1 MRSTIPK
8 VLHKLNGK
16 ELILHVLDKVKGIGE
31 VFVVLGYKKKMV
43 EKIIPSWV
51 RTVYQRR
58 QLGTAHAVL
67 KLEKYL
73 KGKKGELIVLCG
85 DVPLIKRETIID
97 MLKEHRKN
105 KNYITVLITKI
116 KNPEGYGRI
125 IERNGEILRIVEE
138 KSATP
143 EEKRIKK
150 INAGIYVFEIENLF
164 DFLKKIKKN
173 PLKGEYYLTDI
184 IEIAKKNNK
193 KVGCFEVGDWREVVG
208 INTREELE
216 RVEKFLKRRVN

>member
-1 MRSTIPK
+1 MRSSIPK
-8 VLHKLNGK
+8 VLHKLDGK
-16 ELILHVLDKVKGIGE
+16 ELILHVLDKVKGLGE
-31 VFVVLGYKKKMV
+31 IFVILGYKRRLV
-43 EKIIPSWV
+43 ERVLPSWIN
-51 RTVYQRR
+51 TVYQRK

-73 KGKKGELIVLCG
+73 KGRRGKLIVLCG
-85 DVPLIKRETIID
+85 DVPLIKRKTIIK
-97 MLKEHRKN
+97 MVKTHEKN

-116 KNPEGYGRI
+116 ENPCGYGKI
-125 IERNGEILRIVEE
+125 VEKKGEILKIVEE

-173 PLKGEYYLTDI
+173 PLKGEYYLTDV
-184 IEIAKKNNK
+184 IEIAKRNNK
-193 KVGCFEVGDWREVVG
+193 KVGCFMVKDWKEVVG
-208 INTREELE
+208 INTREDLQ
-216 RVEKFLKRRVN
+216 RVERFLKRRVS